1 MIVQFMID
9 EIEGILILLGRPAD
23 NNMLNAFSKLPTEEV
38 KAYRDSLAEEFGILN
53 PNKHLLLED

>member
-9 EIEGILILLGRPAD
+9 EIEGILILLGKPA
-23 NNMLNAFSKLPTEEV
+23 NASMLEAFNEIPVEEV

-53 PNKHLLLED
+53 PNKHLLITE

>member
-23 NNMLNAFSKLPTEEV
+23 EKMLNAFTKLPQEEV
-38 KAYRDSLAEEFGILN
+38 KAYRDSLADEFGILH
-53 PNKHLLLED
+53 PNTHLLLED